1 MKRIFGYLSLLT
13 GFILF
18 FSCDSGEGDCQKN
31 WYVSLR
37 NPSAIVEID
46 TINDELSMQMENP
59 SGVDAET
66 YQRTVS
72 GDFNFRIDFRNFAR
86 PNLTDD
92 ISYAALVLYD
102 PTVPDTILDTSIVMA
117 GIMNGKLFAVAT
129 VSDTVYTNTNG
140 DKGIFNVRRTGN
152 MITVKS
158 ISGFDTAVIERVYK
172 AQPSRVGFRIG
183 TLDSSVAASGM
194 LGIKITNFEVIT
206 GANQGLNPIVSDD
219 FKCNSL
225 GKKD

>member
-1 MKRIFGYLSLLT
+1 
-13 GFILF
+13 
-18 FSCDSGEGDCQKN
+18 
-31 WYVSLR
+31 
-37 NPSAIVEID
+37 
-46 TINDELSMQMENP
+46 
-59 SGVDAET
+59 
-66 YQRTVS
+66 
-72 GDFNFRIDFRNFAR
+72 
-86 PNLTDD
+86 
-92 ISYAALVLYD
+92 
-102 PTVPDTILDTSIVMA
+102 
-117 GIMNGKLFAVAT
+117 
-129 VSDTVYTNTNG
+129 
-140 DKGIFNVRRTGN
+140 